1 MLDSPKDLKRQRRR
15 ERLIARVVWPT
26 ARAVILFG
34 ICFLLLYPLLYMF
47 VSAFRAREDLYN
59 PSVIWITRHWTLE
72 HMKTLTELID
82 YPRTL
87 LNTVSIS
94 VGSALLQ
101 TFVCALA
108 GYGFARFR
116 FRGKGLL
123 FALAVFTIIVPQYA
137 IVNSLF
143 MTFRFF
149 HIPLYSLFGGT
160 VNLINTPMA
169 FWMQA
174 LLGMGL
180 RSGLFIFI
188 YRQFFRGMPAE
199 LENAAL
205 IDGCNPWQTY
215 FRVMLPNAVMV
226 MVTVFMFSLVWHWN
240 DTYTTGILAPKL
252 KTLSTAIADLK
263 IEVFRLKD
271 GGDTNPMLNQVR
283 MQARALL
290 SIAPML
296 LVFLFGQKTF
306 TESVERTGIVG

>member
-47 VSAFRAREDLYN
+47 VSAFRGREDLYN
-59 PSVIWITRHWTLE
+59 PSVIWITRHWTLK

-283 MQARALL
+283 MQAGALL

-296 LVFLFGQKTF
+296 LVFLFGQKAF